1 MIRLRTAVI
10 APTLATAL
18 TLALAGTAGAQT
30 TANRFDGAWSVVAKT
45 ENGSCT
51 GPYRYPI
58 VIQDG
63 IVDDA
68 GDNGVDASGRAG
80 PDGRIVG
87 TIRKGLGSVAVSG
100 RLRGSTG
107 AGRWTLAGLG
117 SCSGSW
123 TARRTG

>member
-1 MIRLRTAVI
+1 MIPLRTAVL
-10 APTLATAL
+10 APSLATAL
-18 TLALAGTAGAQT
+18 TLALVGTAGAQSK
-30 TANRFDGAWSVVAKT
+30 ANRFDGAWSVVAKT

-58 VIQDG
+58 VIQG
-63 IVDDA
+63 GVVDDA
-68 GDNGVDASGRAG
+68 GGNGVDASGRAG

-100 RLRGSTG
+100 QLRGSTG
-107 AGRWTLAGLG
+107 NGRWTLTGLG